1 MTSTNFLKSLT
12 ITAAALGSKFGVPVY
27 VGGQTACTDG
37 RSIRLPDVEGIETIG
52 RNEILGYL
60 VHECG
65 HIRFTNM
72 SSTGDTPLERS
83 LVNALEDVR
92 IEHEMANVYGG
103 ARALLFDLHKPLLA
117 SLSANVKE
125 QPLPACLGLYLCSA
139 GAELMG
145 NYSLPDD
152 TQAFRDRLEKEFGNA
167 LVNQIDDCLKAV
179 PSMKCT
185 DDAKQIVKRIL
196 KLLEDLAKQP
206 DGQSGKNEDKKQGR
220 QQQQQNSKSSQSS
233 KSDAGSD
240 SSKSQADKS
249 SASNKPSEQSEA
261 KAGGKPSGSDGSDEA
276 RSQSDDSSSKDS
288 DDAQSA
294 SRSQSESQSQAGSSS
309 SHAGKKKN
317 GSDAAQ
323 KVLQATEK
331 DLKDLNRFDISSSVK
346 KQINQAMRKHAP
358 ADPST
363 SEAVM
368 VPAPSDRC
376 PNLSTCRKE
385 GRIEQAKADSTY
397 ARRALQG
404 LIQTRTRAS
413 TRTATSGVKLS
424 VPNMAR
430 LATWNLRV
438 FEKRTERKAVNTA
451 VNILL
456 DMSGSMSLA
465 QETAIRA
472 ALALTMCLTTFKHV
486 NPALSVFGG
495 TKSVHTVL
503 PHGQRL
509 LRKAEDTIA
518 RLKAFGGTPLA
529 EAMLSGTIALS
540 QTREERKVMIVVT
553 DGIPDDIPPT
563 ISLIEKLQK
572 SGVIV
577 IGIGIGKYQCVDQL
591 FKHYISIDQVE
602 ELQTKFF
609 QVARELFV

>member
-1 MTSTNFLKSLT
+1 MTSINFLKSLT

-145 NYSLPDD
+145 NYSLPDE

-185 DDAKQIVKRIL
+185 DDAKQIVKWIL
-196 KLLEDLAKQP
+196 KLLEDQAKQP
-206 DGQSGKNEDKKQGR
+206 DGQSVKNEDKKQG
-220 QQQQQNSKSSQSS
+220 QQQKQQNSKASQSS
-233 KSDAGSD
+233 KSGAGSD

-249 SASNKPSEQSEA
+249 SSSNKPSEQSEA

-276 RSQSDDSSSKDS
+276 RSQNDSSSKDS
-288 DDAQSA
+288 EDAQSA
-294 SRSQSESQSQAGSSS
+294 SQSQSESQSQAGSSS
-309 SHAGKKKN
+309 SQAGKKKN

-358 ADPST
+358 ADPNT

-368 VPAPSDRC
+368 VPAPADRW

-413 TRTATSGVKLS
+413 TRTATSGAKLS

-495 TKSVHTVL
+495 TKNVHTVL